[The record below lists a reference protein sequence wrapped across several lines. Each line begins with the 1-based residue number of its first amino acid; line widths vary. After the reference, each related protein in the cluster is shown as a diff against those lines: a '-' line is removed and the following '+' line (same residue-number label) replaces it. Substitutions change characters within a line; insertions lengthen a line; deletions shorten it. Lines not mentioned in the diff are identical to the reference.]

1 MYAMNMESLVCAIV
15 IGVAAGWI
23 MNSMNPMVRW
33 MMWVET
39 LTVRPTSDLRG
50 AVGGLSFSETIP
62 SYMAVQSRG
71 FWGSG
76 RMVSARGRPLSRPF
90 GFCDPMA
97 VPR

>member
-15 IGVAAGWI
+15 IGIAAGWI
-23 MNSMNPMVRW
+23 MNPMNPMVRW

-39 LTVRPTSDLRG
+39 LTVRLISHLRG
-50 AVGGLSFSETIP
+50 AVRGLSFSETIP
-62 SYMAVQSRG
+62 SHVAVQSRG
-71 FWGSG
+71 FWDFG

-90 GFCDPMA
+90 GIRDPMA